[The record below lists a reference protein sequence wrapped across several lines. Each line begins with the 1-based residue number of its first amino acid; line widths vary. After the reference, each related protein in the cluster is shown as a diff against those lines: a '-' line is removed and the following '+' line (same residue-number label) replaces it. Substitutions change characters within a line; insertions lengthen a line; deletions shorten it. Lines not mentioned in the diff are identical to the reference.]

1 MKFNKVLLGIIE
13 AVVFVIY
20 NLIVFIAEPNM
31 TATFW
36 TAYVFTVLS
45 FMCLAGAMIFYSINN
60 DNVIYGVSIYIVSI
74 AYLISQIVVGNI
86 LIIFSAIPVKVTII
100 TEVILFV
107 LLSVFLVIALFLLL
121 GKNNTQK
128 LSEKTKD
135 KVLFM
140 KLLSNDIAV
149 LIDKTSNLSIL
160 ERLEDLKD
168 AIDSSDPMSHTSL
181 ALVDQKMSNKVVS
194 LSEHVS
200 ANDVIKVGN
209 VIDEIEQMLAERNR
223 KCKILK

>member
-100 TEVILFV
+100 TEVILF
-107 LLSVFLVIALFLLL
+107 SVFLVVELFLLL